1 MEKILDLKKFSTEEY
16 VSSNAAF
23 ETEKGICGSRKG
35 TRTLHHEHIY
45 IYLDQE
51 EACSGK
57 TTRDC
62 DELGR
67 TRKNLETLS
76 ADLRS
81 EKKRTYSHRSFA
93 EVAAVLW
100 IGSG

>member
-1 MEKILDLKKFSTEEY
+1 MDQEK
-16 VSSNAAF
+16 AQ
-23 ETEKGICGSRKG
+23 
-35 TRTLHHEHIY
+35 EHY
-45 IYLDQE
+45 RMSIYLDQE

-81 EKKRTYSHRSFA
+81 EKKRTYCHRSSA
-93 EVAAVLW
+93 ELAAVLW

>member
-1 MEKILDLKKFSTEEY
+1 MDQEK
-16 VSSNAAF
+16 AQ
-23 ETEKGICGSRKG
+23 
-35 TRTLHHEHIY
+35 EHYRMSIY
-45 IYLDQE
+45 IFLDQE

-57 TTRDC
+57 TTRDY

-81 EKKRTYSHRSFA
+81 EKKRTYSHMSSV
-93 EVAAVLW
+93 EIAAVL
-100 IGSG
+100 